1 VFTVPL
7 VGAVTSAP
15 DFAAVFVEHRARAL
29 RLARLLT
36 DSDADAEDLVADA
49 FARLYPKWRAG
60 KVDDA
65 GGYVRV
71 AIVNGA
77 RSRWRRR
84 AVARN
89 RMPAL
94 TGVSSAGVS
103 EDQVAALVDRDRV
116 RGALIAL
123 PVQMRAVVALRVLD
137 DLSERETA
145 EVLGVSVGTV
155 KTQLSRAMARLRAD
169 LGEDRDE

>member
-1 VFTVPL
+1 MFTVPL
-7 VGAVTSAP
+7 VCAVTSAP

-36 DSDADAEDLVADA
+36 DSDVDAEDLVADA
-49 FARLYPKWRAG
+49 FARLYPKWRTG
-60 KVDDA
+60 KVDDP

-84 AVARN
+84 AVARD
-89 RMPAL
+89 RQPSL
-94 TGVSSAGVS
+94 TASAAGVS
-103 EDQVAALVDRDRV
+103 EDQVTALVDRDRV
-116 RGALIAL
+116 RLALIAL

-137 DLSERETA
+137 DLSERDTA
-145 EVLGVSVGTV
+145 EVLGVSTGTV